1 LRKNCASS
9 LRGLQYLLEHVPQ
22 ALIDD
27 SVLNEKS
34 GGTVFHYLLNVQE
47 TIRDDDLSHDILKML
62 LAKFSKPGTLDIV
75 DKFGFTAMMIAVRQG
90 NHLAAETLLNA
101 GASPS
106 IGRIWPS
113 DLLID
118 RLHLPTELEYLD
130 GDVSTASSRGRR
142 KRRYEEHTVKL
153 LGVLLRHEIPE
164 VKPEVSAEDFARA
177 SYRRW
182 GDIYHIP
189 KSRTWRKVLQRRQEW
204 CIQTRL

>member
-90 NHLAAETLLNA
+90 NHLAVETLLHA
-101 GASPS
+101 
-106 IGRIWPS
+106 
-113 DLLID
+113 
-118 RLHLPTELEYLD
+118 LPTED
-130 GDVSTASSRGRR
+130 G
-142 KRRYEEHTVKL
+142 
-153 LGVLLRHEIPE
+153 EI
-164 VKPEVSAEDFARA
+164 F
-177 SYRRW
+177 
-182 GDIYHIP
+182 IP